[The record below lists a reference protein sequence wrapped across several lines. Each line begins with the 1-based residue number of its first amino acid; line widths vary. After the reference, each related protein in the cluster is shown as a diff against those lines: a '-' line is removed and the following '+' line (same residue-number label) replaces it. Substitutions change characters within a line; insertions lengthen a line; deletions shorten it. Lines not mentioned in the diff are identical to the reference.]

1 MLKCQWNTTSFQ
13 SVHLFTV
20 YTISETSQDSADGV
34 APQGCVLNACTK
46 GVHVMLSTLLSYA
59 ATSKQEPDPE
69 DCLQPN
75 SSMQFPVV
83 TMQEKMDF
91 KASHT
96 PNLKNHNAA
105 ETELHTNSFWCENQ
119 KAKVSIHIAIYYQR
133 LLVQDR
139 SQLNWRFF
147 GQGLTSILTTGM
159 TWWVHLWV
167 GWPETKATALWMF
180 YPYCLWMTVRWWFN
194 TNVRWVW
201 RFKTRQ
207 RQLLVLHHVS
217 HCIIA
222 IHSSPVARFFPPWQR
237 NHCPMHPGINASC
250 TRVPQTGC
258 FSWDSPHCEPF
269 LFACGF
275 MLGPLKDLLKK
286 AGSNRRTQNATM
298 CCRHVMCG
306 EDHVGVTR
314 RSC

>member
-13 SVHLFTV
+13 SVHLFIV

-59 ATSKQEPDPE
+59 ATSKQAPDPG

-83 TMQEKMDF
+83 SMQEKMDSRRATLQTWKNIILLKPSCTPTHFDVKTRKPRFRSTLLFTINGCLF
-91 KASHT
+91 KIGPSWIGGS
-96 PNLKNHNAA
+96 LD
-105 ETELHTNSFWCENQ
+105 
-119 KAKVSIHIAIYYQR
+119 KAWLPSSPLAWPDGFH
-133 LLVQDR
+133 
-139 SQLNWRFF
+139 F
-147 GQGLTSILTTGM
+147 
-159 TWWVHLWV
+159 WV

-180 YPYCLWMTVRWWFN
+180 YPYCLWMTVAWWFN

-207 RQLLVLHHVS
+207 RQLLVLHYVS
-217 HCIIA
+217 YCIIA

-237 NHCPMHPGINASC
+237 NHCPMHPGITASC
-250 TRVPQTGC
+250 TRVPQTGY
-258 FSWDSPHCEPF
+258 FSWDPPHCEPF
-269 LFACGF
+269 LFGCGF
-275 MLGPLKDLLKK
+275 MLGPL
-286 AGSNRRTQNATM
+286 
-298 CCRHVMCG
+298 
-306 EDHVGVTR
+306 
-314 RSC
+314 

>member
-13 SVHLFTV
+13 SVHLFIV

-59 ATSKQEPDPE
+59 ATSKQAPDPG

-83 TMQEKMDF
+83 SMQEKMDF

-96 PNLKNHNAA
+96 PNLKKHNPA

-147 GQGLTSILTTGM
+147 GQGLASILTIGM
-159 TWWVHLWV
+159 TWWVPFLGGMAW
-167 GWPETKATALWMF
+167 
-180 YPYCLWMTVRWWFN
+180 N
-194 TNVRWVW
+194 
-201 RFKTRQ
+201 Q
-207 RQLLVLHHVS
+207 S
-217 HCIIA
+217 
-222 IHSSPVARFFPPWQR
+222 
-237 NHCPMHPGINASC
+237 HCPMDVLSLLLVND
-250 TRVPQTGC
+250 GC
-258 FSWDSPHCEPF
+258 LMIQHQCSLSLEVQNPP
-269 LFACGF
+269 
-275 MLGPLKDLLKK
+275 K
-286 AGSNRRTQNATM
+286 AAFGSTL
-298 CCRHVMCG
+298 CIILYH
-306 EDHVGVTR
+306 
-314 RSC
+314 SYP